1 MAVIGVDAGGSKIV
15 AAAASDSGEILSV
28 SRREACGNHQL
39 TSAAEAMR
47 EIDCAMT
54 SCLHDAQQAP
64 GDVRAVCLGVAGAD
78 HEWDLV
84 ALRTAAADVL
94 PYPQEHVHIV
104 CDTVLGLRLLSPDLT
119 GCVLVAG
126 SDTNVFGR
134 NEDGDC
140 LQIGGMG
147 YMFGD
152 YGGGYRLSTEAV
164 RAVFRAWDGRGPQ
177 TRLTGLVLAVT
188 GHASVDTLYEQWL
201 KDGRGEAPIDFTKLL
216 FAAARDNDS
225 VATAILRE
233 AGQEY
238 GTALTALLRRLPFR
252 RTPVPVV
259 GIGGLLK
266 TPDSPL
272 LAAITQQLDHGGVN
286 CQFAVAQEEPFQ
298 GAVRI
303 ALDRARRS
311 QAMIRES

>member
-1 MAVIGVDAGGSKIV
+1 MQ
-15 AAAASDSGEILSV
+15 EIYFAIMSSL
-28 SRREACGNHQL
+28 R
-39 TSAAEAMR
+39 SAN
-47 EIDCAMT
+47 
-54 SCLHDAQQAP
+54 QAP
-64 GDVRAVCLGVAGAD
+64 EDVRAVCLGVAGAD

-84 ALRTAAADVL
+84 ALRATAADVL
-94 PYPQEHVHIV
+94 PYPQEHVDIV

-134 NEDGDC
+134 NEDGNC

-164 RAVFRAWDGRGPQ
+164 RAVFRAWDGRGSQ
-177 TRLTGLVLAVT
+177 TRLTELVLAST

-201 KDGRGEAPIDFTKLL
+201 KDGRGDAPIDFTKLL
-216 FAAARDNDS
+216 FTAARDNDE

-238 GTALTALLRRLPFR
+238 AIAVTALLRRLPFR
-252 RTPVPVV
+252 QTPVPVI

-272 LAAITQQLDHGGVN
+272 LATITQRLENGGVN
-286 CQFAVAQEEPFQ
+286 CRFAVAQEEPFQ
-298 GAVRI
+298 GAVRL
-303 ALDRARRS
+303 ALDRAHRS
-311 QAMIRES
+311 QPMIRES